1 VIVATVV
8 AEKEVAKGFSVK
20 DFLTKPIAPE
30 ALLDALKDTRVGAG
44 GKKRILVV
52 DDDPNTLKMAQAVLQ
67 TGGYEAVC
75 HASAESALQAAA
87 ESKFS
92 AVVLDLVMPE
102 VDGFEFL
109 ARFRELS
116 SCKKTP
122 VVVWTSKDITIEDCR
137 RLKNSAQSI
146 TSKDGIGINA
156 VLRELQTHVGRPVD
170 AAAIEDSRM
179 LHS

>member
-1 VIVATVV
+1 
-8 AEKEVAKGFSVK
+8 
-20 DFLTKPIAPE
+20 
-30 ALLDALKDTRVGAG
+30 LDALKDTRVAAG
-44 GKKRILVV
+44 GRKRILVV
-52 DDDPNTLKMAQAVLQ
+52 DDDPNTLKMAEAVLQ

-92 AVVLDLVMPE
+92 AVVLDLVMPG

-122 VVVWTSKDITIEDCR
+122 VVVWTSKDLTIEDCH
-137 RLKNSAQSI
+137 RLKHSAQSI
-146 TSKDGIGINA
+146 TSKDDIGINA
-156 VLRELQTHVGRPVD
+156 VLRELQRHVGRPVD
-170 AAAIEDSRM
+170 GATVDGSGMRN
-179 LHS
+179 S